1 MEYHMFA
8 FLTSSATVNQL
19 QNVAILLGGSLIG
32 YGYLNHDQL
41 VAIVGG
47 AASLI
52 TVLANLGTHTAAL
65 NTPVPPAKV

>member
-1 MEYHMFA
+1 MFA